1 MKITGY
7 QASIIVLVLKV
18 DKENKQRT
26 FPNTELG
33 TALEIY
39 KQIKQLISIEWDKQI
54 FKEWEIKLNSE
65 QKVFLTK
72 LINDRDWSV
81 DDAEEKITLIELL
94 V

>member
-7 QASIIVLVLKV
+7 QVSIIVLVLKV

-39 KQIKQLISIEWDKQI
+39 KQIKQLISIE
-54 FKEWEIKLNSE
+54 
-65 QKVFLTK
+65 
-72 LINDRDWSV
+72 
-81 DDAEEKITLIELL
+81 
-94 V
+94 